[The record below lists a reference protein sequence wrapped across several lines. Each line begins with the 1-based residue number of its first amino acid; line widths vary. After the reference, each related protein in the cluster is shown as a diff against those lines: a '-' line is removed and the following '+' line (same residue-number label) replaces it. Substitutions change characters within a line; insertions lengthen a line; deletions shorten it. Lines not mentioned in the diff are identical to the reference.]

1 MKKKKIYNV
10 MAIDRILENSM
21 INAFL
26 SLFFFIIFFS
36 EKLIFYGHSGN
47 FGNLLLIIVPAVCEQ
62 EGNPFPG
69 SESICKSRGL
79 SYASF
84 SMAVIFFFLLFL
96 LLIHVYTTFL
106 TILFLI

>member
-1 MKKKKIYNV
+1 